1 MQEIMATVSG
11 ANVTSTK
18 SLIVDIDF
26 AAKRDA
32 LVRLLRV
39 TWQCRTISMLLS
51 LRGANRSIATGRRHN
66 ENC

>member
-32 LVRLLRV
+32 LVRLLRHLAV
-39 TWQCRTISMLLS
+39 PHDQHTVVI
-51 LRGANRSIATGRRHN
+51 ARSK
-66 ENC
+66 